1 MSKNVG
7 VEFDHETPEATAP
20 SDRPV
25 APVELI
31 ATVALAFSTLVAVT
45 AVSIGIARAD
55 VFGARTDED
64 GASLAIAL
72 FVGLLLTAMGGLTAV
87 MADDGKPRN

>member
-1 MSKNVG
+1 MSKIVG
-7 VEFDHETPEATAP
+7 VGSDHETPDATAP

-31 ATVALAFSTLVAVT
+31 ATVALAILTLVAVT

-55 VFGARTDED
+55 VFGARADGD

-72 FVGLLLTAMGGLTAV
+72 FIGLLLTAMGGLTAV
-87 MADDGKPRN
+87 MADDGKPRS